1 MGLRKIRAAGAA
13 IANSKIAP
21 LAQHLS
27 DRPPAPN
34 SSQRPRAFG
43 PEQGKLA
50 CSACAFF
57 PEFVV
62 YAPAWH
68 RQAHEPYDG
77 SVILFFLRFVP
88 RKYTFFGIPPHW
100 VFVRPRRQ
108 IWRFDA
114 TWHLTLA
121 HFRCEP
127 REGNLVSGY
136 VPLPLFSLR
145 VTNASKRHS
154 RPHPHLP
161 HTHTPNHQQNNGR
174 YLRYERHRPR
184 RCQARQGH
192 RR

>member
-1 MGLRKIRAAGAA
+1 MGLRKIRAAGGRDCQLQDRAA
-13 IANSKIAP
+13 RAAP
-21 LAQHLS
+21 V
-27 DRPPAPN
+27 RPTA
-34 SSQRPRAFG
+34 RPKFFATSPCLRARTRKTRVFG
-43 PEQGKLA
+43 VR
-50 CSACAFF
+50 FF

-62 YAPAWH
+62 YTPAWH

-88 RKYTFFGIPPHW
+88 RKYTFFRIPPHW